1 MRDGRSGDVLIP
13 DDTCGKWIDRVNWN
27 YGIKESGE
35 KQPGIEPGT
44 GKKDLKNFCTIE
56 KISHFRF
63 NFYNHNFYSPTKRS
77 LFIYYK
83 LNYSQPLKRRLG
95 RLNTIN

>member
-13 DDTCGKWIDRVNWN
+13 DDTCGTWIDRVNWN
-27 YGIKESGE
+27 FGIKESGE

-56 KISHFRF
+56 KISH
-63 NFYNHNFYSPTKRS
+63 
-77 LFIYYK
+77 LDLIFIIIIFI
-83 LNYSQPLKRRLG
+83 LQPNEVYLY
-95 RLNTIN
+95 IIS